1 MKQSVLEYKKLLE
14 QEGLLVEFAEPEGKE
29 GEDRP
34 VTLVTYFSGG
44 ADQGTLFLCKGA
56 AFKEA
61 YLKDAVNRGAVA
73 YVSEKKFRH
82 SSSTMPEKHSLC
94 WVRRFTIIRQSRC
107 MSRR

>member
-14 QEGLLVEFAEPEGKE
+14 QKGLLVEFAEPEGKE

-56 AFKEA
+56 A
-61 YLKDAVNRGAVA
+61 
-73 YVSEKKFRH
+73 
-82 SSSTMPEKHSLC
+82 
-94 WVRRFTIIRQSRC
+94 
-107 MSRR
+107 

>member
-44 ADQGTLFLCKGA
+44 ADLQRSCIQRGILKRRRKPRCCCLCK
-56 AFKEA
+56 
-61 YLKDAVNRGAVA
+61 
-73 YVSEKKFRH
+73 
-82 SSSTMPEKHSLC
+82 
-94 WVRRFTIIRQSRC
+94 
-107 MSRR
+107 

>member
-44 ADQGTLFLCKGA
+44 SIPLQRK
-56 AFKEA
+56 
-61 YLKDAVNRGAVA
+61 
-73 YVSEKKFRH
+73 
-82 SSSTMPEKHSLC
+82 
-94 WVRRFTIIRQSRC
+94 SRA
-107 MSRR
+107 RYIPIL

>member
-44 ADQGTLFLCKGA
+44 AA
-56 AFKEA
+56 
-61 YLKDAVNRGAVA
+61 
-73 YVSEKKFRH
+73 
-82 SSSTMPEKHSLC
+82 
-94 WVRRFTIIRQSRC
+94 
-107 MSRR
+107 

>member
-44 ADQGTLFLCKGA
+44 ADQGTLFLCNQRGI
-56 AFKEA
+56 
-61 YLKDAVNRGAVA
+61 LKRRR
-73 YVSEKKFRH
+73 KPRCCC
-82 SSSTMPEKHSLC
+82 LC
-94 WVRRFTIIRQSRC
+94 K
-107 MSRR
+107 

>member
-44 ADQGTLFLCKGA
+44 ADQGTHSK
-56 AFKEA
+56 
-61 YLKDAVNRGAVA
+61 
-73 YVSEKKFRH
+73 RH
-82 SSSTMPEKHSLC
+82 T
-94 WVRRFTIIRQSRC
+94 
-107 MSRR
+107 

>member
-44 ADQGTLFLCKGA
+44 SGNAVSLQRSCIQRGILKRRRKPRCCCLCK
-56 AFKEA
+56 
-61 YLKDAVNRGAVA
+61 
-73 YVSEKKFRH
+73 
-82 SSSTMPEKHSLC
+82 
-94 WVRRFTIIRQSRC
+94 
-107 MSRR
+107 